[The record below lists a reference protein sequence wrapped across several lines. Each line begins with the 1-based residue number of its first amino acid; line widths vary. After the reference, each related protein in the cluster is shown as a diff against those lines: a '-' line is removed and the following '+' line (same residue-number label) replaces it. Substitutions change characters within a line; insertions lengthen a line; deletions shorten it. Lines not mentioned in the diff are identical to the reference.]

1 MRAPPE
7 RLVRP
12 SIAAFDGSD
21 SALDAGI
28 VAAGGASPALAGE
41 PPCAESAG
49 GRKVP
54 GVLRTVRQRAILVFI
69 WLSELVLTL
78 AGRRRPYGI
87 LSIDLSGELAEEGNE
102 QQLLGILRRPA
113 TDYFS
118 LISLLRWAREDS
130 HLSAVILRCE
140 DFQASWARVQG
151 IRRAIERL
159 RAAGK
164 RVWVHLD
171 AGGVLEY
178 YLASAAE
185 RISLPPS
192 GRLDVTGLSSE
203 AVFLLGALE
212 KVGIKADLVQ
222 MGRYKSAAEIFT
234 RRDMS
239 PAHREMIESLVDDLY
254 GQLIDGVAAGRG
266 LDPAAVR
273 ETFDGGPFLVREA
286 TAARLIDHE
295 AYYDEVE
302 AELVEACGGAA
313 VLDRQAYGRRRGR
326 EIQRQVLRHP
336 HRTLALVH
344 VSGTIKSGESIPG
357 PDGASA
363 VGSTAVA
370 AALKEVRERDD
381 VRGVILRVASP
392 GGSGLASDLMWRE
405 IVRTR
410 EKKPVVVS
418 CGDLAASGGYYVA
431 VAGGPILAE
440 PGTITG
446 SIGVVAGKA
455 NLRQLYDR
463 VGVTKELVTRGRNAK
478 IHSDYE
484 PLGEQERERIQAEAS
499 SFYGLFLDRVATA
512 RHLSVEAVASAA
524 EGRVWT
530 GRQAWTRGLID
541 ELGGLEEA
549 LDAAKKMA
557 GLPVTEPVAV
567 ERFPRPRRLWKLS
580 FDLNLPSQRVAS
592 DLLAS
597 LPALRFLLRE
607 RVWTILPFHLRF
619 F

>member
-1 MRAPPE
+1 
-7 RLVRP
+7 
-12 SIAAFDGSD
+12 
-21 SALDAGI
+21 
-28 VAAGGASPALAGE
+28 
-41 PPCAESAG
+41 
-49 GRKVP
+49 VP
-54 GVLRTVRQRAILVFI
+54 IVLRTLKRRALLAFL
-69 WLSELVLTL
+69 WLSELVLSL
-78 AGRRRPYGI
+78 IGRRRPYGI
-87 LSIDLSGELAEEGNE
+87 LSVDLSGELSEEGSE
-102 QQLLGILRRPA
+102 QHLFGILRRPA

-118 LISLLRWAREDS
+118 LISLLRWAREDPN
-130 HLSAVILRCE
+130 LTAVILKCE

-151 IRRAIERL
+151 IRRAIEKL

-171 AGGVLEY
+171 SAGVLEY

-185 RISLPPS
+185 RVSLPAA
-192 GRLDVTGLSSE
+192 GTLDIAGLSSE

-222 MGRYKSAAEIFT
+222 MGRYKSAAEMFT

-239 PAHREMIESLVDDLY
+239 PPHREMIEALVDDLY
-254 GQLIDGVAAGRG
+254 GQLVDGVAAGRG

-273 ETFDGGPFLVREA
+273 EIFDRGPFMAREA
-286 TAARLIDHE
+286 AEARLVDRE

-302 AELVEACGGAA
+302 TELVEACGGAPI
-313 VLDRQAYGRRRGR
+313 LDRQAYGRRRGR
-326 EIQRQVLRHP
+326 EIQRQVLRGP

-344 VSGTIKSGESIPG
+344 VNGTIKSGESIPG
-357 PDGASA
+357 PEGASA
-363 VGSTAVA
+363 VGSNAVA

-381 VRGVILRVASP
+381 VQGVILRVASP
-392 GGSGLASDLMWRE
+392 GGSGIASDLMWRE

-431 VAGGPILAE
+431 VAGGPIVAE

-455 NLRQLYDR
+455 NLRQLYDHL
-463 VGVTKELVTRGRNAK
+463 GVTKEIVTRGRNAK

-484 PLGEQERERIQAEAS
+484 PLGERERERLQTEAS
-499 SFYGLFLDRVATA
+499 SFYDLFLERVAKA

-549 LDAAKKMA
+549 LEAAKKQI
-557 GLPVTEPVAV
+557 GLPTTEPVAV
-567 ERFPRPRRLWKLS
+567 ERFPRSRRLWKLS
-580 FDLNLPSQRVAS
+580 FDLNLPTQRAATE
-592 DLLAS
+592 LLTS
-597 LPALRFLLRE
+597 LPTLRFLMRE
-607 RVWTILPFHLRF
+607 RLWTILPFHLRF

>member
-1 MRAPPE
+1 MPIVLRAL
-7 RLVRP
+7 RRR
-12 SIAAFDGSD
+12 AAF
-21 SALDAGI
+21 AF
-28 VAAGGASPALAGE
+28 V
-41 PPCAESAG
+41 
-49 GRKVP
+49 
-54 GVLRTVRQRAILVFI
+54 
-69 WLSELVLTL
+69 WLSELVLSL
-78 AGRRRPYGI
+78 IGRRRPYGI
-87 LSIDLSGELAEEGNE
+87 LSIDLSGELSEEGSE
-102 QQLLGILRRPA
+102 QHFFGILRRPA

-118 LISLLRWAREDS
+118 LISLLRWAREDPN
-130 HLSAVILRCE
+130 LTAVILRCG
-140 DFQASWARVQG
+140 DFHASWARVQG

-159 RAAGK
+159 KATGK

-185 RISLPPS
+185 RISLPAA
-192 GRLDVTGLSSE
+192 GTLDIAGLSSE

-222 MGRYKSAAEIFT
+222 MGRYKSAAEMFT

-239 PAHREMIESLVDDLY
+239 PPHREMIESLVDDLY
-254 GQLIDGVAAGRG
+254 GQLVDGVAAGRG

-273 ETFDGGPFLVREA
+273 EIFDRGPFMAREA
-286 TAARLIDHE
+286 AEARLVDRE

-313 VLDRQAYGRRRGR
+313 ILDRQAYGRRRGR
-326 EIQRQVLRHP
+326 AIQLEVLRGP
-336 HRTLALVH
+336 SRTLALVH
-344 VSGTIKSGESIPG
+344 INGTIKSGESIPG
-357 PDGASA
+357 PEGASA

-370 AALKEVRERDD
+370 TALKEVRERDD
-381 VRGVILRVASP
+381 VHGVILRVASP
-392 GGSGLASDLMWRE
+392 GGSGIASDLMWRE

-431 VAGGPILAE
+431 VAGGPIVAE
-440 PGTITG
+440 AGTITG

-455 NLRQLYDR
+455 NLRQLYER
-463 VGVTKELVTRGRNAK
+463 IGVTKEIVTRGRNAK

-484 PLGEQERERIQAEAS
+484 PLGERERERLQSEAN
-499 SFYGLFLDRVATA
+499 SFYDLFLERVAKA

-549 LDAAKKMA
+549 LEAAKKLI
-557 GLPVTEPVAV
+557 GLPATEAVAV
-567 ERFPRPRRLWKLS
+567 ERFPRSRRLWKLS
-580 FDLNLPSQRVAS
+580 FDLNLPTQGAAIE
-592 DLLAS
+592 LLSS
-597 LPALRFLLRE
+597 LPTLRFLLRE
-607 RVWTILPFHLRF
+607 RLWTILPFHLRF